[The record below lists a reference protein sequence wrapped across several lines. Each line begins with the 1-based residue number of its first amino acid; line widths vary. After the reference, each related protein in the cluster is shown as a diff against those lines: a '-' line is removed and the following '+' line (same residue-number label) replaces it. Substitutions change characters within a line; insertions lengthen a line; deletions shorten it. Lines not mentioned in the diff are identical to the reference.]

1 MFDGR
6 QIRQR
11 LQNNHLKD
19 AQRTMEE
26 VEKVKKMIYEQN
38 GNIMKRQKSEKKK
51 RKEIL
56 ELKNYNTLSEK
67 FNRGIIGKFEQAKEE
82 SMNMNIE

>member
-51 RKEIL
+51 KEKRFWSSKITIHC
-56 ELKNYNTLSEK
+56 LKS
-67 FNRGIIGKFEQAKEE
+67 
-82 SMNMNIE
+82 SIEGL